1 MTDLENKIEALID
14 SSTVLDVLQAIQT
27 VIYEKASHIES
38 NWQDASTAKC
48 WELAGNSLNK
58 VLDYPRIRAI

>member
-38 NWQDASTAKC
+38 NWQDTSTAKC